1 MQKMLPKKNK
11 IIEINDIEV
20 ELTLKKKIKKKE
32 PEQTEQQESE
42 DEDRIDKISY
52 VKLFEHIVNTHPRD
66 FKDGEI
72 FTLNLNEDIG
82 NYSKCPCFKSDL
94 QISKLA

>member
-32 PEQTEQQESE
+32 PE
-42 DEDRIDKISY
+42 
-52 VKLFEHIVNTHPRD
+52 
-66 FKDGEI
+66 
-72 FTLNLNEDIG
+72 
-82 NYSKCPCFKSDL
+82 
-94 QISKLA
+94 